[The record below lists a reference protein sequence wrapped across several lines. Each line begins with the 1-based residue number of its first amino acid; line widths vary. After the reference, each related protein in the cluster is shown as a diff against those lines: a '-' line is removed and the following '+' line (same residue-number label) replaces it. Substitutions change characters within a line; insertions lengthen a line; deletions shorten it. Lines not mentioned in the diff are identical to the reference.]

1 MSAQLPPVGV
11 PGGVLRVEL
20 DGTLETFD
28 HRFLAGHRES
38 YGADLSSPALG
49 SDRIPYLA
57 DADARLGR
65 ITGNA
70 GYRLNLGALTT
81 DAQVS
86 RGTGVLGLSL
96 GLTRQI
102 TVFGRLPLVQARV
115 QSRLGVN
122 TTGADAGLNPAV
134 NQISF
139 FDQFDAAL
147 GTLSAKLAAGDY
159 DANPTT
165 RALAVAT
172 LANGTALREDLFGL
186 IADPN
191 TASPVLPTAASP
203 AGTATIAQITGLQ
216 TTLATSLAVP
226 GFVLT
231 PALPAQ
237 PIGDAELQQLIGD
250 GLELRLGESKVTFR
264 GDAEAG
270 ATLTLIDHWDRGAQ
284 RGGFRTAVSG
294 TVRFPTGRLDRSD
307 RPLDL
312 GTGQAQTDFQID
324 LVSDLGAGN
333 FGARLGGTYVR
344 RLPATLETRVTSPSQ
359 PFVGT
364 DRLASVR
371 RDAGDVV
378 AFQVL
383 PFFRLARTLA
393 LQAGLQFWSRGTD
406 EVTYSSPADAIP
418 GVDASVL
425 AQDSK
430 ANATVLSVGITY
442 ANPGGLRPGGT
453 GLPVD
458 ASWMY
463 ERVLRAGG
471 GRVPDS
477 HAIRGR
483 FRVYFGVW

>member
-172 LANGTALREDLFGL
+172 LANGTALRERSVRAHSRSQHGL
-186 IADPN
+186 AGIAHRCESSRHCDHR
-191 TASPVLPTAASP
+191 TDHGSSDY
-203 AGTATIAQITGLQ
+203 AG
-216 TTLATSLAVP
+216 
-226 GFVLT
+226 
-231 PALPAQ
+231 
-237 PIGDAELQQLIGD
+237 D
-250 GLELRLGESKVTFR
+250 ESR
-264 GDAEAG
+264 
-270 ATLTLIDHWDRGAQ
+270 
-284 RGGFRTAVSG
+284 
-294 TVRFPTGRLDRSD
+294 
-307 RPLDL
+307 
-312 GTGQAQTDFQID
+312 
-324 LVSDLGAGN
+324 
-333 FGARLGGTYVR
+333 GARLRADTGSARAADR
-344 RLPATLETRVTSPSQ
+344 RCRVAAAY
-359 PFVGT
+359 
-364 DRLASVR
+364 R
-371 RDAGDVV
+371 
-378 AFQVL
+378 
-383 PFFRLARTLA
+383 
-393 LQAGLQFWSRGTD
+393 
-406 EVTYSSPADAIP
+406 
-418 GVDASVL
+418 
-425 AQDSK
+425 
-430 ANATVLSVGITY
+430 
-442 ANPGGLRPGGT
+442 
-453 GLPVD
+453 
-458 ASWMY
+458 
-463 ERVLRAGG
+463 
-471 GRVPDS
+471 
-477 HAIRGR
+477 
-483 FRVYFGVW
+483 